1 MAKGSKLLAAL
12 DREKGVDHKLE
23 RQKKQQKAAEK
34 RKRSRVEDQEDEA
47 VLEDA
52 IKEAE
57 ETVSGAAAGKKDK
70 KGAKR
75 AKVEQEEDEEEE
87 WETDDEDKTHAK
99 NIARLVED
107 DSEDESDS
115 EDDIN
120 GSAELD
126 EDEEEDDDE
135 EDDDIALSDLESVAS
150 EDKGDI
156 IPHQRLTINNT
167 AALLRAVKSF
177 ALSSKLPFSENQT
190 IVSDA
195 PTEITDIDDDLNRE
209 LAFYKQSLDAV
220 TKARALLKKEG
231 VPFSRPADYFAEMV
245 KSDEHMGKIKSKLI
259 DEAAS
264 KKASAEARRQRDLKK
279 FGKQVQV
286 AKLQERSRE
295 KKDTLDKIQLLK
307 RKRKGEDIGNANED
321 DMFDVALEDAA
332 ETEKK
337 DKAARK
343 AGGADSRGGKNN
355 FKRVKRDEKYG
366 FGGKKRFSKSNDA
379 KSSSDMSGY
388 SSKKMKGGKK
398 AQRPGKS
405 RRANKA

>member
-12 DREKGVDHKLE
+12 DREKGVNHKLE

-57 ETVSGAAAGKKDK
+57 EAVSGAAAGKKDK

-75 AKVEQEEDEEEE
+75 AKVEQEEEDEEEE

-120 GSAELD
+120 GGAEID
-126 EDEEEDDDE
+126 EDEDEDDEEEDE
-135 EDDDIALSDLESVAS
+135 DIALSDLESVAS

-195 PTEITDIDDDLNRE
+195 PTEIPDIDDDLNRE

-231 VPFSRPADYFAEMV
+231 IPFSRPADYFAEMV

-295 KKDTLDKIQLLK
+295 KKDTLDKIQLL
-307 RKRKGEDIGNANED
+307 
-321 DMFDVALEDAA
+321 
-332 ETEKK
+332 
-337 DKAARK
+337 
-343 AGGADSRGGKNN
+343 
-355 FKRVKRDEKYG
+355 
-366 FGGKKRFSKSNDA
+366 
-379 KSSSDMSGY
+379 
-388 SSKKMKGGKK
+388 
-398 AQRPGKS
+398 
-405 RRANKA
+405 